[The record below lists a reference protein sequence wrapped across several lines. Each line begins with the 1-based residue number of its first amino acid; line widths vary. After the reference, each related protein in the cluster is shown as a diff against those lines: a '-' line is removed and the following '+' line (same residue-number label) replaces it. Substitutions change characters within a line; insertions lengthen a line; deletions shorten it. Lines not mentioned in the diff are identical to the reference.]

1 MKKIKALGVV
11 ALIALTSVSCRRD
24 YVCECEI
31 QSPSGT
37 TVQTLEMPNANRNA
51 AEFSCKEFR
60 ASIKETSKNCRVI
73 R

>member
-37 TVQTLEMPNANRNA
+37 TFQTLEMPNSTKNA

-60 ASIKETSKNCRVI
+60 ASIKETSKICRV
-73 R
+73 RR